1 MLGGMDK
8 KELTLVYAVFGF
20 GSVAL
25 VALGELSNVE
35 AGSPLFSFYLNLVF
49 GGLAVFYSVF
59 VHFVSLSFSRKVDQK
74 KKRKFTKIMLGERA
88 SYISILLICGTVLV
102 FWIYN
107 FSLLMEAL
115 DITFF

>member
-1 MLGGMDK
+1 MFGGMER

-25 VALGELSNVE
+25 VALGELSNVD

-59 VHFVSLSFSRKVDQK
+59 VHFVSLSFSRKMDQK
-74 KKRKFTKIMLGERA
+74 KKRKFTRIMLGARA
-88 SYISILLICGTVLV
+88 SYLSILLICGAVLV

-107 FSLLMEAL
+107 FSQLMKAL
-115 DITFF
+115 DISFF